1 VPDSSNLKNHRSRLL
16 EALAIV
22 LERQTL
28 SELYTGD
35 IAKEAGVSKRTFYE
49 HFGNKEECFL
59 DLYVTNSGKVLEV
72 VRHNIAVTDPT
83 LSITERVQY
92 GVKAYLNVMQSQAL
106 LMKRLYI
113 DIMSLGT
120 EGMKARRQVAQQF
133 AELIINIYE
142 NERKYNPALPIL
154 KDELVLGIVAG
165 LNELILFKIEDGK
178 ADQLLDLVE
187 TSQILILG
195 ALQGL
200 IQQQYA
206 SEKSID

>member
-1 VPDSSNLKNHRSRLL
+1 MVDATNVKNHRGRLL
-16 EALAIV
+16 AALAVV

-28 SELYTGD
+28 AELYTGD

-49 HFGNKEECFL
+49 HFSNKEECFL
-59 DLYVTNSGKVLEV
+59 ALYVTNSGKILDA
-72 VRHNIAVTDPT
+72 VRHSIAVTDST
-83 LSITERVQY
+83 LSIAARVQH
-92 GVKAYLNVMQSQAL
+92 GVSAYLSAMQNQAA

-133 AELIINIYE
+133 AELIANIYKM
-142 NERKYNPALPIL
+142 ERKSNPALPAL
-154 KDELVLGIVAG
+154 KEELVLGIVAG
-165 LNELILFKIEDGK
+165 LNELILFKIEDGQV
-178 ADQLLDLVE
+178 DHLLDLIE

-200 IQQQYA
+200 IQHQHEEG
-206 SEKSID
+206 SST